1 MVWGP
6 LSFHDCGWGM
16 SEVCVSEDMDA
27 VPSPWAQLTMY
38 TKYFI
43 WEKTLLPL
51 PLGLNWAPQKSP
63 SHLFQAKF
71 AWLLCPLLDPTN
83 SLPRSRPCVTF
94 HGHMVWDTPFVAMCV
109 HMYVCVLP
117 ALLNHV
123 APSSIAVI
131 CPCHGCHLRSPGNTG
146 ATAGQGPLCG
156 TQCESSLDGLLDLF
170 N

>member
-1 MVWGP
+1 M
-6 LSFHDCGWGM
+6 
-16 SEVCVSEDMDA
+16 CVSEDMDA

-94 HGHMVWDTPFVAMCV
+94 HGHVVWDTPFVAMCV